1 MLTHQETNLLDQN
14 VLDKLKK
21 FTKQV
26 EMKELKSVIKDLIIE
41 VSRPSEEIGDCNPEY
56 LQKVLYNSFKLI
68 NFLDEVQEYQTII
81 DFERKR

>member
-1 MLTHQETNLLDQN
+1 MLTNQETNSLDQN

-26 EMKELKSVIKDLIIE
+26 EMKELKSVIKFLILE
-41 VSRPSEEIGDCNPEY
+41 ASRPSEEVGDCNPEY
-56 LQKVLYNSFKLI
+56 LQKILYNSFELI

>member
-1 MLTHQETNLLDQN
+1 MLTHQETNSLDQN
-14 VLDKLKK
+14 VLDKLKN

-26 EMKELKSVIKDLIIE
+26 EMKELKSVITDLIIE
-41 VSRPSEEIGDCNPEY
+41 VSRPSEEIGDCNPEH

>member
-1 MLTHQETNLLDQN
+1 MLTHQEKNSLDQN

-81 DFERKR
+81 DFEKRR